1 MKRTADISDFL
12 QPLRDKPYQ
21 AYLSNAL
28 QVADVLDWVLQQL
41 GKSEVWQTS
50 FSISEEFIRRLFFI
64 EKSGL
69 VTKFNLVLDH
79 KATNKTLKLWA
90 FITQVIN
97 TTYLADN
104 HSKVLLVRSQKG
116 EVVSIITSQNL
127 TRGNRCESAVVTTD
141 LDIFRTLHAQIQDL
155 ITIPA
160 EVLRS
165 DIADRT
171 TEVSQRYLRGKAA
184 SKVKL
189 HHQEMMLAQV
199 GSPLAI
205 ENAHRNLLDMEDDE

>member
-12 QPLRDKPYQ
+12 KPIREKPYQ

-50 FSISEEFIRRLFFI
+50 FSISEEFIRRLYFI

-69 VTKFNLVLDH
+69 VTRFNLVLDH

-90 FITQVIN
+90 FITQVIT

-104 HSKVLLVRSQKG
+104 HSKVLLVKSERD

-127 TRGNRCESAVVTTD
+127 TRGNRSESAVVTTD
-141 LDIFRTLHAQIQDL
+141 PDIFATLQTQIQDL
-155 ITIPA
+155 IRNHSVPLNDLFSRA
-160 EVLRS
+160 
-165 DIADRT
+165 IAAD
-171 TEVSQRYLRGKAA
+171 
-184 SKVKL
+184 
-189 HHQEMMLAQV
+189 
-199 GSPLAI
+199 
-205 ENAHRNLLDMEDDE
+205 

>member
-1 MKRTADISDFL
+1 MKRSASISDYL
-12 QPLRDKPYQ
+12 KPLRDKPYQ

-28 QVADVLDWVLQQL
+28 QVADILDWVLQQL

-69 VTKFNLVLDH
+69 VNRFNLVLDH

-104 HSKVLLVRSQKG
+104 HSKVLLVKSEKG

-127 TRGNRCESAVVTTD
+127 TRGNRSESAVVTTD
-141 LDIFRTLHAQIQDL
+141 PELFATLHAQIMDL
-155 ITIPA
+155 ITNHSVPLNELFERAIK
-160 EVLRS
+160 
-165 DIADRT
+165 AD
-171 TEVSQRYLRGKAA
+171 
-184 SKVKL
+184 
-189 HHQEMMLAQV
+189 
-199 GSPLAI
+199 
-205 ENAHRNLLDMEDDE
+205 